1 MTKIRDIMTSDV
13 DFCTAEDNVYEA
25 ALKMKDGNVGV
36 IPVLENNRL
45 IGVITDRDI
54 VTRSVAEKKPNSTKI
69 TDIISTDLVTGS
81 PDMSVEEA
89 EDLMA
94 SEQVRRLP
102 IVEKEKL
109 VGIIALGD
117 LAVHHQTISEA
128 GIALHSI
135 SENRDQIQH

>member
-1 MTKIRDIMTSDV
+1 MTTLRDIMTSDV
-13 DFCTAEDNVYEA
+13 DFCTVKDNIYEA
-25 ALKMKDGNVGV
+25 ALKMRDDNVGV
-36 IPVLENNRL
+36 IPVLENGRL

-69 TDIISTDLVTGS
+69 TDVISTELVTGS

-89 EDLMA
+89 EELMA

-102 IVEKEKL
+102 IVEQDKL
-109 VGIIALGD
+109 VGIVALGD
-117 LAVHHQTISEA
+117 FAVHRQTSSEA
-128 GIALHSI
+128 GIALQSI

>member
-13 DFCTAEDNVYEA
+13 DFCTVEDNVYEA

-81 PDMSVEEA
+81 LDMSVEEA

-117 LAVHHQTISEA
+117 LAVHRQTMSEA

>member
-117 LAVHHQTISEA
+117 LAVHNQTISEA

>member
-1 MTKIRDIMTSDV
+1 MTTLRDIMTSDV
-13 DFCTAEDNVYEA
+13 DFCTAEDNIYEA
-25 ALKMKDGNVGV
+25 ALKMRDDNVGV
-36 IPVLENNRL
+36 IPVLEDGRL

-69 TDIISTDLVTGS
+69 IDIISTDLVTGT

-102 IVEKEKL
+102 VVEQDKL
-109 VGIIALGD
+109 VGIVALGD
-117 LAVHHQTISEA
+117 FAVHRQTRSEA
-128 GIALHSI
+128 GIALQSI
-135 SENRDQIQH
+135 SENRNQIQH

>member
-13 DFCTAEDNVYEA
+13 DFCTVEDNVYEA

-117 LAVHHQTISEA
+117 LAVHRQTMSEA